1 MLRTRVHATKA
12 AVEEGIV
19 PGGGVAYFWARKALL
34 EQKLEGEEKLG
45 LEILYQALE
54 KPTRMIVENAGIDS
68 GWVIR
73 EIESQ
78 GGNHGYNVM
87 TMKFEDMIKSG
98 IVDPAKVTRSA
109 LQNAVSV
116 ASMIL
121 STEASSLIFLRRRS
135 PECPRCPAV

>member
-1 MLRTRVHATKA
+1 LLR
-12 AVEEGIV
+12 
-19 PGGGVAYFWARKALL
+19 ARKALL

-54 KPTRMIVENAGIDS
+54 KPTRMIVENAGMDS

-121 STEASSLIFLRRRS
+121 STEALVADL
-135 PECPRCPAV
+135 PEKKEALPSMPGGMGGMGGGMGDY